1 MKGLLI
7 KDYKLMLGQ
16 KSFLGMAALMAVL
29 YLIIYKDPIVAV
41 VFITVMCTMFTV
53 STLSYDEYE
62 NGMAYLFTLP
72 ISRNTYVLEKYAFA
86 LVNCIVTG
94 VIMYA
99 MACGS
104 IKIRGLAIS
113 QSDMYSGLAGACFVS
128 IIMISYMIPLYIKLR
143 IENRIIFSVMG
154 MAAIFL
160 ILYLGIKISKERNGS
175 ILKIVSRA
183 EKLSDGIVI
192 LLIFAV
198 SVILICISVV
208 CAMKAMKKR
217 EF

>member
-1 MKGLLI
+1 M
-7 KDYKLMLGQ
+7 
-16 KSFLGMAALMAVL
+16 
-29 YLIIYKDPIVAV
+29 
-41 VFITVMCTMFTV
+41 
-53 STLSYDEYE
+53 
-62 NGMAYLFTLP
+62 
-72 ISRNTYVLEKYAFA
+72 YV
-86 LVNCIVTG
+86 
-94 VIMYA
+94 

-128 IIMISYMIPLYIKLR
+128 IIMISYMIPLYIKFGIEKSR
-143 IENRIIFSVMG
+143 IVSVSG

-160 ILYLGIKISKERNGS
+160 ILYLGIKISKERNGA
-175 ILKIVSRA
+175 ILKIISRA
-183 EKLSDGIVI
+183 EKLSDGI

>member
-41 VFITVMCTMFTV
+41 IFITVMCTMFTV

-94 VIMYA
+94 VIM
-99 MACGS
+99 
-104 IKIRGLAIS
+104 
-113 QSDMYSGLAGACFVS
+113 D
-128 IIMISYMIPLYIKLR
+128 PLKSADWQYHK
-143 IENRIIFSVMG
+143 
-154 MAAIFL
+154 A
-160 ILYLGIKISKERNGS
+160 
-175 ILKIVSRA
+175 
-183 EKLSDGIVI
+183 
-192 LLIFAV
+192 
-198 SVILICISVV
+198 ICIQVWPV
-208 CAMKAMKKR
+208 PALYQLL
-217 EF
+217 

>member
-16 KSFLGMAALMAVL
+16 KSFLGIAALMAVL
-29 YLIIYKDPIVAV
+29 YLTIYKDPIVAV

-99 MACGS
+99 MAYGS
-104 IKIRGLAIS
+104 IKVRGLAIS

-128 IIMISYMIPLYIKLR
+128 IIMISYMIPLYIKFGIEKSR
-143 IENRIIFSVMG
+143 IVSASG

-175 ILKIVSRA
+175 ILKIVNRA

-198 SVILICISVV
+198 SVIIICISVV

>member
-72 ISRNTYVLEKYAFA
+72 ISRNIYVLEKYAFA

-99 MACGS
+99 MAYGS
-104 IKIRGLAIS
+104 IKVRGLAIS
-113 QSDMYSGLAGACFVS
+113 QSDMYSGLAGAC
-128 IIMISYMIPLYIKLR
+128 LYQ
-143 IENRIIFSVMG
+143 
-154 MAAIFL
+154 
-160 ILYLGIKISKERNGS
+160 
-175 ILKIVSRA
+175 
-183 EKLSDGIVI
+183 
-192 LLIFAV
+192 LL
-198 SVILICISVV
+198 
-208 CAMKAMKKR
+208 
-217 EF
+217 

>member
-29 YLIIYKDPIVAV
+29 YLKDPIVAV

-99 MACGS
+99 MAYGS
-104 IKIRGLAIS
+104 IKVRGLAIS

-128 IIMISYMIPLYIKLR
+128 IIMISYMIPLYIKFGIEKSR
-143 IENRIIFSVMG
+143 IVSVSG

-160 ILYLGIKISKERNGS
+160 ILYLGIKISKEQNGS
-175 ILKIVSRA
+175 ILKIISRA

>member
-41 VFITVMCTMFTV
+41 IFITVMCTMFTV

-104 IKIRGLAIS
+104 IKIRNITKR
-113 QSDMYSGLAGACFVS
+113 YVFRSGRCLLCINYYDKLYDSVVYKVRNRKEQNCVS
-128 IIMISYMIPLYIKLR
+128 K
-143 IENRIIFSVMG
+143 
-154 MAAIFL
+154 
-160 ILYLGIKISKERNGS
+160 RNGS
-175 ILKIVSRA
+175 Y
-183 EKLSDGIVI
+183 
-192 LLIFAV
+192 IFNTV
-198 SVILICISVV
+198 PGNKNI
-208 CAMKAMKKR
+208 KR
-217 EF
+217 TEWVDTENRKSS

>member
-72 ISRNTYVLEKYAFA
+72 ISRNKYVLEKYAFA

-128 IIMISYMIPLYIKLR
+128 IIMISYMIPLCIKFGIEKSR
-143 IENRIIFSVMG
+143 IVSVSG

-160 ILYLGIKISKERNGS
+160 ILYLGIKISKERNWS
-175 ILKIVSRA
+175 ILKIISRA

>member
-41 VFITVMCTMFTV
+41 IFITVMCTMFTV

-94 VIMYA
+94 VIMYV

-104 IKIRGLAIS
+104 IKIS

-128 IIMISYMIPLYIKLR
+128 IIMISYMIPLYIKFGIEKSR
-143 IENRIIFSVMG
+143 IVSVSG

-160 ILYLGIKISKERNGS
+160 ILYLGIKISKERNGA
-175 ILKIVSRA
+175 ILKIISRA

>member
-41 VFITVMCTMFTV
+41 IFITVMCTMFTV

-104 IKIRGLAIS
+104 IKIRGLAIKFGIEKS
-113 QSDMYSGLAGACFVS
+113 RIVS
-128 IIMISYMIPLYIKLR
+128 VS
-143 IENRIIFSVMG
+143 G

>member
-1 MKGLLI
+1 
-7 KDYKLMLGQ
+7 
-16 KSFLGMAALMAVL
+16 
-29 YLIIYKDPIVAV
+29 
-41 VFITVMCTMFTV
+41 MCTMFTV

-128 IIMISYMIPLYIKLR
+128 IIMISYMIPLYIKFGIEKSR
-143 IENRIIFSVMG
+143 IVSVSG

>member
-16 KSFLGMAALMAVL
+16 KSFLGMAVLMAVL
-29 YLIIYKDPIVAV
+29 YLVIYKYPTFAV
-41 VFITVMCTMFTV
+41 VFITVMCTMFTI

-72 ISRNTYVLEKYAFA
+72 ISRNIYVLEKYAFA
-86 LVNCIVTG
+86 LVNSIVTG

-99 MACGS
+99 MAYGVV
-104 IKIRGLAIS
+104 KIRGLAIS

-128 IIMISYMIPLYIKLR
+128 IIMISYMIPLYIKFGMEKSR
-143 IENRIIFSVMG
+143 IVSISG

-160 ILYLGIKISKERNGS
+160 ILKI
-175 ILKIVSRA
+175 ISRA

-198 SVILICISVV
+198 SVILICISLV

>member
-99 MACGS
+99 MAYGS
-104 IKIRGLAIS
+104 IKVRGLAIS
-113 QSDMYSGLAGACFVS
+113 QSDMYSGLARCLLCINYYDKLYDSVVYKVRNRKEQNCVS
-128 IIMISYMIPLYIKLR
+128 K
-143 IENRIIFSVMG
+143 
-154 MAAIFL
+154 
-160 ILYLGIKISKERNGS
+160 RNGS
-175 ILKIVSRA
+175 Y
-183 EKLSDGIVI
+183 
-192 LLIFAV
+192 IFNTV
-198 SVILICISVV
+198 PGNKNI
-208 CAMKAMKKR
+208 KR
-217 EF
+217 TEWVDTENHKSS

>member
-16 KSFLGMAALMAVL
+16 KSFLVMAALMAVL

-41 VFITVMCTMFTV
+41 IFTV

-128 IIMISYMIPLYIKLR
+128 IIMISYMIPLYIKFGIEKSR
-143 IENRIIFSVMG
+143 IVSVSG
-154 MAAIFL
+154 MAAIFF
-160 ILYLGIKISKERNGS
+160 ILYLGIKISKERNWS
-175 ILKIVSRA
+175 IVKIVNRA

>member
-7 KDYKLMLGQ
+7 KDFRLLKGQ
-16 KSFLGMAALMAVL
+16 VHFLLIVTVCVIVFMINGNEAFGVAYVCSMVALL
-29 YLIIYKDPIVAV
+29 SLT
-41 VFITVMCTMFTV
+41 TV
-53 STLSYDEYE
+53 SYDEYE

-94 VIMYA
+94 VTMYA
-99 MACGS
+99 MAYGVV
-104 IKIRGLAIS
+104 KIRGLAIS

-128 IIMISYMIPLYIKLR
+128 IIMISYMIPLYIKFGIEKSR
-143 IENRIIFSVMG
+143 IVSVSG

>member
-29 YLIIYKDPIVAV
+29 YLAIYKDPTFAV
-41 VFITVMCTMFTV
+41 VFITVMCTMFTI

-72 ISRNTYVLEKYAFA
+72 ISRNIYVLEKYAFA
-86 LVNCIVTG
+86 LVNSIVTG

-99 MACGS
+99 MAYGVV
-104 IKIRGLAIS
+104 KIRGLAIS

-128 IIMISYMIPLYIKLR
+128 IIMISYMISLYIKFGMEKSR
-143 IENRIIFSVMG
+143 IVSVSG

-175 ILKIVSRA
+175 ILKIISRA

-208 CAMKAMKKR
+208 CTMKAMKKR

>member
-72 ISRNTYVLEKYAFA
+72 ISRNIYVLEKYAFA

-99 MACGS
+99 MAYGS
-104 IKIRGLAIS
+104 IKVRGLAIS
-113 QSDMYSGLAGACFVS
+113 QSDMYSGLAACFVS
-128 IIMISYMIPLYIKLR
+128 IIMISYMIPLYIKFGIEKSR
-143 IENRIIFSVMG
+143 IVSVSG

>member
-16 KSFLGMAALMAVL
+16 KSFLGMAALMSVL
-29 YLIIYKDPIVAV
+29 YLAIYKDPTFAV

-72 ISRNTYVLEKYAFA
+72 ISRNTYVLEKYVFA
-86 LVNCIVTG
+86 LVNSTATG

-99 MACGS
+99 MAYGVV
-104 IKIRGLAIS
+104 KIRGLAIS

-128 IIMISYMIPLYIKLR
+128 IIMISYMIPLYKVR
-143 IENRIIFSVMG
+143 NRKEQNCV
-154 MAAIFL
+154 
-160 ILYLGIKISKERNGS
+160 SKRNGS
-175 ILKIVSRA
+175 YFFNTVPGNKNI
-183 EKLSDGIVI
+183 
-192 LLIFAV
+192 
-198 SVILICISVV
+198 
-208 CAMKAMKKR
+208 KR
-217 EF
+217 TEWGDTENHKSS

>member
-16 KSFLGMAALMAVL
+16 KSFLGMAALMSVL
-29 YLIIYKDPIVAV
+29 YLAIYKDPTFAV

-53 STLSYDEYE
+53 STLSYDE

-72 ISRNTYVLEKYAFA
+72 ISRNTYVLEKYVFA
-86 LVNCIVTG
+86 LVNSTATG
-94 VIMYA
+94 VTMYA
-99 MACGS
+99 MAYGVV
-104 IKIRGLAIS
+104 KIRGLEIS

-128 IIMISYMIPLYIKLR
+128 IIMISYMIPLYIKFGLEKSR
-143 IENRIIFSVMG
+143 IVSVSG

-175 ILKIVSRA
+175 IMKIISRA

-198 SVILICISVV
+198 SVILICISLV

>member
-1 MKGLLI
+1 MIYWKHPEKKEGFPMK
-7 KDYKLMLGQ
+7 
-16 KSFLGMAALMAVL
+16 KSNPVAL
-29 YLIIYKDPIVAV
+29 
-41 VFITVMCTMFTV
+41 
-53 STLSYDEYE
+53 
-62 NGMAYLFTLP
+62 LP
-72 ISRNTYVLEKYAFA
+72 I
-86 LVNCIVTG
+86 LV
-94 VIMYA
+94 
-99 MACGS
+99 
-104 IKIRGLAIS
+104 
-113 QSDMYSGLAGACFVS
+113 
-128 IIMISYMIPLYIKLR
+128 
-143 IENRIIFSVMG
+143 
-154 MAAIFL
+154 FL